1 MEDYYCITT
10 FSVSRSL
17 IAIPV
22 LLEAAGVRAVAGCE
36 CSSRTFFS
44 QLALYE
50 YTIVILTY
58 SYFTDIATHTGRT
71 EWYKMQSP
79 KSVADDLR
87 IKIAIRM
94 EKPSNLKYC
103 GCARRDETQNTV
115 QNTDLI

>member
-22 LLEAAGVRAVAGCE
+22 LLEAAGVRAVASCE